1 MRQFII
7 YIYTHIS
14 LLKSGKQ
21 PLSWRCLSTW
31 SSRSFRPAFA
41 SCVLALAG
49 TTRFKPKWNPLHK
62 GFERCSGWTWR
73 SLNEEQTLITHRNM
87 ILPIPDAPCMEYVY
101 LHLGHFWGFYVGKYS
116 STMVR
121 IWVVKNIKD
130 GLRWWFSSSHPV
142 NVPRCASGTCPGRF
156 PGKVCARTL
165 SSLRHLKPGFLKI
178 CWKAMGFHR
187 WTVEKSWFP

>member
-1 MRQFII
+1 
-7 YIYTHIS
+7 
-14 LLKSGKQ
+14 
-21 PLSWRCLSTW
+21 
-31 SSRSFRPAFA
+31 
-41 SCVLALAG
+41 
-49 TTRFKPKWNPLHK
+49 
-62 GFERCSGWTWR
+62 
-73 SLNEEQTLITHRNM
+73 M

-187 WTVEKSWFP
+187 WTVEKSWFPYEINTQISTNSWFSTPKLVYPKVPIFRAINNFCLYFTSQSLC